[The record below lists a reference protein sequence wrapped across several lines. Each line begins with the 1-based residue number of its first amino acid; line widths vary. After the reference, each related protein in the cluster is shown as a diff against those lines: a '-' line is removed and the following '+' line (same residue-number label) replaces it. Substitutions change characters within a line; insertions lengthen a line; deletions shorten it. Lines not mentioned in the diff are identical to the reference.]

1 VPPGNRGRSLLLGV
15 SPRTGPAGEGARP
28 GPPADVL
35 LDAVEAARASAGLT
49 VDEVGILLTD
59 AAAEADLLEPCRSR
73 GFAPVAVVE
82 AADLGTFA
90 FRHGDDFA
98 RHVES
103 LGADLASA
111 RLRWHPEDDA
121 DRKKAQALGLTKL
134 AAWLHE
140 TDRRL
145 LVEVVVPAAPEGD
158 DAGADPALVLD
169 AIREIRDLGTEAD
182 LWAVPH
188 LAAVLPDLAAFARDE
203 GRDAVALLDLVMAGG
218 PPDDVTAAAGDGI
231 VLDHDAWWTPA
242 LASGAGDDGGAVA
255 ATTAAITGALGMAP
269 PTAEPLT

>member
-15 SPRTGPAGEGARP
+15 GPRTGPAGDGPLP
-28 GPPADVL
+28 GPADEVL
-35 LDAVEAARASAGLT
+35 LDAVDAARAAAGLAA
-49 VDEVGILLTD
+49 DEVGLLLTGAD
-59 AAAEADLLEPCRSR
+59 ADLLERCRTR

-82 AADLGTFA
+82 AADLDTFA

-98 RHVES
+98 RHVEV

-145 LVEVVVPAAPEGD
+145 LLEVIVPAVPEDG

-188 LAAVLPDLAAFARDE
+188 LDAVLPELAEFVRDE
-203 GRDAVALLDLVMAGG
+203 GRDAVAVLDLVLDGGAADTG
-218 PPDDVTAAAGDGI
+218 PPAAADGI
-231 VLDHDAWWTPA
+231 VLDHDAWWTPS
-242 LASGAGDDGGAVA
+242 LASGVADRRGAVA
-255 ATTAAITGALGMAP
+255 ATTAAITGALGVDLRPADP
-269 PTAEPLT
+269 PT

>member
-15 SPRTGPAGEGARP
+15 GPRNGPTGDRPSQGPADE
-28 GPPADVL
+28 VL
-35 LDAVEAARASAGLT
+35 LDAVDAARAAAGLAA
-49 VDEVGILLTD
+49 DEVGLLLTD
-59 AAAEADLLEPCRSR
+59 ADTDLLERCRAR
-73 GFAPVAVVE
+73 GLAPVAVVE
-82 AADLGTFA
+82 AADLDTFA

-98 RHVES
+98 RHVET

-140 TDRRL
+140 TGRRL
-145 LVEVVVPAAPEGD
+145 LLEVIVPAAPEDD

-169 AIREIRDLGTEAD
+169 AVREIRDLGTEAD

-188 LAAVLPDLAAFARDE
+188 LDAVLGDLTAFARDE
-203 GRDAVALLDLVMAGG
+203 GRDAVAVLDLALDGG
-218 PPDDVTAAAGDGI
+218 APASWPPAAADGL
-231 VLDHDAWWTPA
+231 VLDHDAWWTPS
-242 LASGAGDDGGAVA
+242 LASGAADHRGAVA
-255 ATTAAITGALGMAP
+255 ATTAAITGALGVDLRPADP
-269 PTAEPLT
+269 PT